1 MKTIDSAFFLLFHLT
16 FFLSLSLS
24 PSPMG
29 ICCGLLSVSFNPLSF
44 SLLPPPFTRLL
55 LFPPLSLFYC
65 ISPTVSKHVNTRIAS
80 FLLRLWTCHAN
91 TGLFLSFSLPL
102 SLPLSLSLSLG
113 CGGSRNFFSCRL
125 FFHPALPPSSP
136 SLSRIKKNFLF
147 KCINIDIYMRA
158 CVCVCVCVYVCGW
171 NSGIFRQVS
180 WVLRL

>member
-44 SLLPPPFTRLL
+44 SLLPPPLPASSS
-55 LFPPLSLFYC
+55 FP
-65 ISPTVSKHVNTRIAS
+65 
-80 FLLRLWTCHAN
+80 
-91 TGLFLSFSLPL
+91 LFLSFTASHQQFRNMSTRELQVFCYDCELVMQIRASFFPSPSPSL
-102 SLPLSLSLSLG
+102 SLSLSLSLG